1 MCFLNFTDVF
11 SQAAAIITTT
21 FTSIFFTFLG
31 ILFIWFIINLP
42 DFDDGLRELLNAV
55 RRFANMSITSLRM
68 SKRPAPE
75 NDNLDMDVEQGEGP
89 SLAAGPQ
96 ADSTDTDPHSHGNVS
111 SDDHAI
117 TLPSL
122 AVPSVQSFGRPR
134 GSSESSRSLPPLPQD
149 APVTRSLQYSPNG
162 MFLCVGNNR

>member
-1 MCFLNFTDVF
+1 
-11 SQAAAIITTT
+11 
-21 FTSIFFTFLG
+21 
-31 ILFIWFIINLP
+31 
-42 DFDDGLRELLNAV
+42 
-55 RRFANMSITSLRM
+55 MSISSLRM
-68 SKRPAPE
+68 SKRSAPE